1 MKHREMTTGTGW
13 DKHGDQGLRCNN
25 LARQGNH
32 TATETGHRETRLGSK
47 KGNKTQ
53 RQDTET
59 RLGRSGHKRELT

>member
-32 TATETGHRETRLGSK
+32 TATETGHGDETRVK
-47 KGNKTQ
+47 WTQKGTNINKNQ
-53 RQDTET
+53 
-59 RLGRSGHKRELT
+59 ELTI